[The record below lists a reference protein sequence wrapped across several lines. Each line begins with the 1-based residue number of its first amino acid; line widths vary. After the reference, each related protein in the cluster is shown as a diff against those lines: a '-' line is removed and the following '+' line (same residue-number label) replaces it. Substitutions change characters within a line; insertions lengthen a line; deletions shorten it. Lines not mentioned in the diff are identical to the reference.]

1 MDQSLEHEVLL
12 LQTQAE
18 AADIGYNHNKCA
30 SYIRHLTRPSKLGIW
45 NFTTEGRHENKL
57 LHEKQ
62 VTLTQSWAEL
72 KTG

>member
-1 MDQSLEHEVLL
+1 MDQSLEHEALL
-12 LQTQAE
+12 LQMQAKP
-18 AADIGYNHNKCA
+18 ADIGNSHNKSA

-62 VTLTQSWAEL
+62 ITLTQS
-72 KTG
+72 